1 MSEDA
6 PDLDG
11 TPIRRADVLAR
22 ETPEGAVLVDVVSGG
37 CWELNR
43 VGAALWSLLDAKT
56 TLRAAC
62 EILRRRYDVAAD
74 VIERDVV
81 ALAGQLSSA
90 GLVSI
95 RRLSAPAR
103 SE

>member
-1 MSEDA
+1 MLVPVPS
-6 PDLDG
+6 LDD
-11 TPIRRADVLAR
+11 TFVRRSDVMAK
-22 ETPEGAVLVDVVSGG
+22 ETSDGMVLVDVVSGG

-43 VGAALWSLLDAKT
+43 VGAALWSLMDAST

-81 ALAGQLSSA
+81 ALAEQLSSA

-95 RRLSAPAR
+95 RRTPSADR
-103 SE
+103 SD

>member
-1 MSEDA
+1 MNEDA

-22 ETPEGAVLVDVVSGG
+22 ETPDGAVLVDVVSGG

-43 VGAALWSLLDAKT
+43 VGAALWSLLDANT

-62 EILRRRYDVAAD
+62 EILRRRYDVAAE
-74 VIERDVV
+74 VIERDVLAV
-81 ALAGQLSSA
+81 AAQLSSA

-95 RRLSAPAR
+95 RKPSPPAR
-103 SE
+103 AE

>member
-1 MSEDA
+1 MNG

-22 ETPEGAVLVDVVSGG
+22 ETPDGALLVDVVSGG

-43 VGAALWSLLDAKT
+43 VGAALWSLMDAST

-81 ALAGQLSSA
+81 ALAEQLSSA

-95 RRLSAPAR
+95 RRTPSADR
-103 SE
+103 SD